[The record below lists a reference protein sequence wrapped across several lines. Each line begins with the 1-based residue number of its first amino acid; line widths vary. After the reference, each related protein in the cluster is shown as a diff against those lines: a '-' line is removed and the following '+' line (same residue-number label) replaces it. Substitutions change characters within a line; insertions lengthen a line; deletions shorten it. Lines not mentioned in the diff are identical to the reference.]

1 MAAEDPIV
9 NAQLCKLFPALTHK
23 QALNLCYY
31 SLGSNYDGVASLT
44 DSTPAASKK
53 SLESIQKY
61 FDVRSLTDLKSEF
74 WATFFTHQVCKK
86 HSWNDAHNLRSL
98 SADNVSELLPLFPEL
113 TRDHLIS
120 TIFHYFG
127 YSMNDIAISQN
138 ISTTHAEITV
148 HEAMS
153 AISASSN
160 QLLRT
165 VVSSRFMGDLC

>member
-9 NAQLCKLFPALTHK
+9 NAQLCKLFPALTPK

-31 SLGSNYDGVASLT
+31 SLGSNYEGVSILT

-74 WATFFTHQVCKK
+74 WARFFTHQINKK
-86 HSWNDAHNLRSL
+86 YSWVDAHSL
-98 SADNVSELLPLFPEL
+98 NVLGSENVSSLLPLFPEL

-127 YSMNDIAISQN
+127 YSMNDIAISRG
-138 ISTTHAEITV
+138 ISATHAEIAV
-148 HEAMS
+148 HEAMTVLGGGS
-153 AISASSN
+153 D
-160 QLLRT
+160 QLLKT
-165 VVSSRFMGDLC
+165 VISSRFMDDLC

>member
-9 NAQLCKLFPALTHK
+9 YAQLCKLFPALTPK

-31 SLGSNYDGVASLT
+31 SLGSNYEGVSSLT

-74 WATFFTHQVCKK
+74 WARFFTHQINKK
-86 HSWNDAHNLRSL
+86 YSWTDAHSL
-98 SADNVSELLPLFPEL
+98 KVLGADNVSSLLPLFPEL
-113 TRDHLIS
+113 TRDLLIN

-127 YSMNDIAISQN
+127 YSMNDIALSRGISA
-138 ISTTHAEITV
+138 THAEISV

-153 AISASSN
+153 ALGAGSD

-165 VVSSRFMGDLC
+165 VISSRFMGDLC